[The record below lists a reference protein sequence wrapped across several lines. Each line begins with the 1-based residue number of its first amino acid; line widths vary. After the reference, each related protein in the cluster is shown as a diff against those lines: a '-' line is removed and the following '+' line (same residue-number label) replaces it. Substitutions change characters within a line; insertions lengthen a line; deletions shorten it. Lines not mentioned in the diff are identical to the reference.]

1 MMASW
6 KIAPAL
12 AAGNSVILKP
22 SEKSPLTAIRLAALA
37 RDAGI
42 PDGVF
47 QVLPGAGDTGRLLA
61 LHMDIDCL
69 AFTGSTGVG
78 KLIAGYAA
86 QSNLKRVWL
95 ELGGKSANIVLD
107 DCPNLLRAARAAAGG
122 IFFNQGQVCS
132 AGSRVLVHNRI
143 KDRFVEAL
151 AEAARGWQPGNPLDP
166 DTTMGAIVD
175 RIQFDKVRGYIDAG
189 RRESTLLFGGNAA
202 EPVKNGLY
210 IEPTAFLTEPG
221 SVIER
226 EEIFGPVL
234 SIVGFDDVNDAV
246 RLANDSIY
254 GLAGAVWT
262 SNLSTA
268 HTVSR
273 ALRAGTVWVNC
284 YDEGG
289 DMNMPFGGFKQSGN
303 GRDKSLHAL
312 EKYTEL
318 KSTVIKL

>member
-1 MMASW
+1 
-6 KIAPAL
+6 PAL

-107 DCPNLLRAARAAAGG
+107 DCPNLLRAARSAAGG

-166 DTTMGAIVD
+166 DTTMGA
-175 RIQFDKVRGYIDAG
+175 
-189 RRESTLLFGGNAA
+189 
-202 EPVKNGLY
+202 
-210 IEPTAFLTEPG
+210 
-221 SVIER
+221 
-226 EEIFGPVL
+226 
-234 SIVGFDDVNDAV
+234 
-246 RLANDSIY
+246 
-254 GLAGAVWT
+254 
-262 SNLSTA
+262 
-268 HTVSR
+268 
-273 ALRAGTVWVNC
+273 
-284 YDEGG
+284 
-289 DMNMPFGGFKQSGN
+289 
-303 GRDKSLHAL
+303 
-312 EKYTEL
+312 
-318 KSTVIKL
+318 